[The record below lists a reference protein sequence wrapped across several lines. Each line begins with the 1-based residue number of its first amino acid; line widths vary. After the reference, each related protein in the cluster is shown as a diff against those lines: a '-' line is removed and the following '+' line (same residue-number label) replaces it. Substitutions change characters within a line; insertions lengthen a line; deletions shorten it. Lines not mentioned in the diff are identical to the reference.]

1 MMKELAFLS
10 AVELAAMIQ
19 QKQISAVELLEIYLQ
34 RIDRHNPALNA
45 VVAVDNKAALQ
56 RAQQAD
62 AALAKGENRGRLHGL
77 PITIKDTFE
86 VIGLPCTS
94 GSPKLKNHIPTKNAV
109 AVQSLLNAG
118 AIVMGKTNVPLYGGD
133 IQSMNEVYGRTRNP
147 WDETRTP
154 GGSSGGA
161 AAALAAGLTSL
172 ELGSDIG
179 GSIRIPAHFCGVYGH
194 KPSYGIVPDQGH
206 IPPLPGIFTGEHS
219 IQIDIMVSG
228 PLARS
233 AKDLEMVMDLIS
245 GPEKADQTA
254 WKIQLPPSRKKK
266 LQEYRIGLWLDDPA
280 CPVDHQAG
288 AVLQSAVDALSRAGT
303 QIIEQKPEID
313 LAGSID
319 IFLSLLSSVMGA
331 GATPHQFKKWQE
343 MTAGLKDTDQSYMA
357 KHLRGATQLHNHW
370 FMQDAMRQILRQK
383 WADFFKEF
391 DILLCPTAPTVAIQH
406 DDRFFYDRQVLINDL
421 PRPYQDVMGWAGLV
435 GVAGL
440 PATVAPVGIT
450 ANGLPVGI
458 QIVGPYLEDR
468 TPIHFAQLMKDIV
481 GGFTPPPGYIDL

>member
-10 AVELAAMIQ
+10 AIELTDMIQ
-19 QKQISAVELLEIYLQ
+19 QKKITSVELLEIYLQ
-34 RIDRHNPALNA
+34 RIKRHNPALNA
-45 VVAVDNKAALQ
+45 IVAMDEKASLLQ
-56 RAQQAD
+56 AQKAD
-62 AALAKGENRGRLHGL
+62 AALAKGESWGPLHGL

-86 VIGLPCTS
+86 VAGLPCTS

-118 AIVMGKTNVPLYGGD
+118 AVVIGKTNVPLYGGD
-133 IQSMNEVYGRTRNP
+133 IQSTNEVYGRTNNP
-147 WDETRTP
+147 WDENRTP

-219 IQIDIMVSG
+219 VQIDIMASG

-233 AKDLEMVMDLIS
+233 AEDLEMVMDLIT

-254 WKIQLPPSRKKK
+254 WKIQLPSPRKNTLK
-266 LQEYRIGLWLDDPA
+266 EYRIGLWMDDPA

-288 AVLQSAVDALSRAGT
+288 AVLQSAVDALSRAGAH
-303 QIIEQKPEID
+303 IEQKKPEID

-343 MTAGLKDTDQSYMA
+343 MAAGLKDTDQSHMA
-357 KHLRGATQLHNHW
+357 KHLRGATQLHNQW
-370 FMQDAMRQILRQK
+370 FIQDAMRHILRQK

-391 DILLCPTAPTVAIQH
+391 DLLLCPVSPVAAIEH
-406 DDRFFYDRQVLINDL
+406 DDRFFYDRQVLINNL
-421 PRPYQDVMGWAGLV
+421 PRPYQDIMGWAGLV
-435 GVAGL
+435 GVVGL

-468 TPIHFAQLMKDIV
+468 TPIHFARLMKDVV
-481 GGFTPPPGYIDL
+481 GGFVPPPKYSNS

>member
-1 MMKELAFLS
+1 MMKDLAFLT
-10 AVELAAMIQ
+10 AIELAAMIQ
-19 QKQISAVELLEIYLQ
+19 QKKITSVELLEMYLQ
-34 RIDRHNPALNA
+34 RIKRHNPSLNA
-45 VVAVDNKAALQ
+45 IVAMDEKAALLQ
-56 RAQQAD
+56 AQKAD
-62 AALAKGENRGRLHGL
+62 AALAKGKSWGLLHGL

-86 VIGLPCTS
+86 VTELPCTS
-94 GSPKLKNHIPTKNAV
+94 GSPKLKKHMPAKNAV
-109 AVQSLLNAG
+109 AVQSLLHAG
-118 AIVMGKTNVPLYGGD
+118 VVVMGKTNVPLYGGD
-133 IQSMNEVYGRTRNP
+133 IQSMNEVYGRTSNP

-161 AAALAAGLTSL
+161 AAALAAGLTAL
-172 ELGSDIG
+172 DLGSDIG

-206 IPPLPGIFTGEHS
+206 IPPLPGIFIGEHS

-233 AKDLEMVMDLIS
+233 AEDLEMVMDLIVA
-245 GPEKADQTA
+245 PEKADQTA
-254 WKIQLPPSRKKK
+254 WKIQLPPSRKKR

-280 CPVDHQAG
+280 CPVDHKVG
-288 AVLQSAVDALSRAGT
+288 DVLQSAVDALTRAGA

-343 MTAGLKDTDQSYMA
+343 MAAGLKDTDQSYMA

-391 DILLCPTAPTVAIQH
+391 DILLCPTAPIAAMPH
-406 DDRFFYDRQVLINDL
+406 DDRFFYDRQVLINDV

-440 PATVAPVGIT
+440 PATVAPIGIT
-450 ANGLPVGI
+450 ADGLPVGI

-468 TPIHFAQLMKDIV
+468 TPIHFARLMKDV
-481 GGFTPPPGYIDL
+481 VCGFVPPPKYRDS

>member
-1 MMKELAFLS
+1 M
-10 AVELAAMIQ
+10 
-19 QKQISAVELLEIYLQ
+19 
-34 RIDRHNPALNA
+34 PAINA
-45 VVAVDNKAALQ
+45 
-56 RAQQAD
+56 
-62 AALAKGENRGRLHGL
+62 E
-77 PITIKDTFE
+77 
-86 VIGLPCTS
+86 
-94 GSPKLKNHIPTKNAV
+94 
-109 AVQSLLNAG
+109 AVQSLLKAG
-118 AIVMGKTNVPLYGGD
+118 AVVIGKTNVPLYGGD
-133 IQSMNEVYGRTRNP
+133 IQSTNEVYGRTNNP
-147 WDETRTP
+147 WDENRTP

-161 AAALAAGLTSL
+161 AAALAAGLTAL

-179 GSIRIPAHFCGVYGH
+179 GSIRIPAHFCGIYGH

-219 IQIDIMVSG
+219 VQIDIMASG

-233 AKDLEMVMDLIS
+233 AGDLDMIMDLIVA
-245 GPEKADQTA
+245 PEKADQTA
-254 WKIQLPPSRKKK
+254 WKIQLPSPRKNTLK
-266 LQEYRIGLWLDDPA
+266 EYRIGLWMDDPA
-280 CPVDHQAG
+280 CPVDHQTG
-288 AVLQSAVDALSRAGT
+288 AVLQSAVDALSRAGAR
-303 QIIEQKPEID
+303 IEQKKPEID

-343 MTAGLKDTDQSYMA
+343 LAVGLKDTDQSHMA
-357 KHLRGATQLHNHW
+357 KHLRGATQLHNQW

-391 DILLCPTAPTVAIQH
+391 DLLLCPVSPVAAIEH
-406 DDRFFYDRQVLINDL
+406 DDRFFYDRQVLINNL

-468 TPIHFAQLMKDIV
+468 TPIHFAQLMKDVV
-481 GGFTPPPGYIDL
+481 GGFVPPPKYSNS